1 MTAQLRALNDPL
13 RADDLDRQAVLARK
27 EAIIAQIEATASL
40 PEPVELV
47 HRGVHSPDG
56 FAWGYAGSGPAD
68 LAHSILSIETGED
81 VAPEVYLRFRDEVIA
96 RQSRRTEF
104 RLAAGEVWYWLSTNR
119 ELVEEAAFL
128 QSPPQAVIADDE
140 VSHEVEPVRT
150 LDGDATASAVVS
162 ACEAAWADIRT
173 QHPQVPEAVIILGS
187 GVERGRLVKLGHWW
201 GARWLADGQV
211 RGEVLLAGE
220 ALHLPADKVFEV
232 LLHEAAHGLNAA
244 RGIKDTSRGGR
255 YHNQRYA
262 EAAREVKLH
271 VRATP
276 PYGLAG
282 TSLTPEAL
290 ERYEGTI
297 ERLGEAIRIA
307 RKLDR
312 SLGAGAEG
320 RGAEGGAGG
329 DREAEEGAEKT
340 RGALAASCGCGRK
353 LRMAPSVLARGPVVC
368 GVCGSEFSTGAEVER
383 AGGEAVVDRSFLDT
397 RRAAVEGDTRA
408 VDLREVVGRHRASLA
423 FAISSADQPDDPA
436 LAPLRERHARLG
448 AILERLGDGTGVDRS
463 GGDVVLPRGSA
474 EQADAVRL
482 LVAEGAGE
490 GRLAGWYEDLGTLRG
505 EPMTAAG
512 VADAERLTRL
522 ARTLLQ
528 ADGTLRGAAVEVGD
542 REFQAG
548 DRVIATA
555 EVPGGPGAGVMG
567 TVTEVDPELGAVRI
581 DFPTWGQVRTPLV
594 SALARSIDHDYA
606 AVVEAEVEIV
616 PEAGVEVEL
625 ERLGLGAD
633 W

>member
-1 MTAQLRALNDPL
+1 
-13 RADDLDRQAVLARK
+13 
-27 EAIIAQIEATASL
+27 
-40 PEPVELV
+40 
-47 HRGVHSPDG
+47 G

-104 RLAAGEVWYWLSTNR
+104 RLAAGEVWGWLSANR

-140 VSHEVEPVRT
+140 VSHDVEPVRT
-150 LDGDATASAVVS
+150 LGGDATASAVVS
-162 ACEAAWADIRT
+162 ACEAAWADIRS

-297 ERLGEAIRIA
+297 EQLGEAIRIA

-312 SLGAGAEG
+312 SLGAGAEDKD
-320 RGAEGGAGG
+320 AEGGG
-329 DREAEEGAEKT
+329 REGEEGGEKT

-383 AGGEAVVDRSFLDT
+383 PGGEAVVDRSFLDR
-397 RRAAVEGDTRA
+397 RRAAVDGEKGA
-408 VDLREVVGRHRASLA
+408 ADLREVVGRHRASLA
-423 FAISSADQPDDPA
+423 FAISSADKPDDPA

-448 AILERLGDGTGVDRS
+448 VILERLGDGTGVDRS
-463 GGDVVLPRGSA
+463 GGDAVLPRGSA
-474 EQADAVRL
+474 EQTDAVRL
-482 LVAEGAGE
+482 LVAQSAGE
-490 GRLAGWYEDLGTLRG
+490 VRLAGWYDDLGTLRG
-505 EPMTAAG
+505 EPMTAAD
-512 VADAERLTRL
+512 APDAERLTRL

-528 ADGTLRGAAVEVGD
+528 ADGTLRGAAVEVGG

-548 DRVIATA
+548 DRVIATD

-567 TVTEVDPELGAVRI
+567 TVTEADPELGALRV
-581 DFPTWGQVRTPLV
+581 DFPTWGEVRTPLV

-606 AVVEAEVEIV
+606 AVVEAELEVV
-616 PEAGVEVEL
+616 PEAGVEMEL